1 MYTSLNIHN
10 IKKITTSEISR
21 VDVLHEA
28 YSRTLTIQDGEGN
41 EVELTLFAD
50 SFGSL
55 IFDPAKPVTQAESAE
70 VAPQEP
76 HADIPAFLRRQ
87 AD

>member
-1 MYTSLNIHN
+1 MYTSLNVHN
-10 IKKITTSEISR
+10 IKKITTSEIIR
-21 VDVLHEA
+21 VDVRHEA

-50 SFGSL
+50 SFGNL
-55 IFDPAKPVTQAESAE
+55 IFDPAKPVTQAESKAKE
-70 VAPQEP
+70 IPGIP
-76 HADIPAFLRRQ
+76 GDIPAFLKRQ